1 MAKIEKQTFSFL
13 EALRPNNN
21 REWFQENR
29 GLYEASLANVKAF
42 IRGIIDALSAFDPHI
57 HTDISESKCLFRI
70 YRDTRFSNDK
80 TPYKTW
86 FSAGISVDGRKLDG
100 PEYYLHIEPGKSF
113 LGVGYWRPNKEH
125 LDAIRQEIDYN
136 AEGFYKALQDHQWK
150 ASDLSAEDK
159 LVRPPAGY
167 DASHP
172 EIEILKLKSFIL
184 YRKFSDKELM
194 ASDALYKVIE
204 AAHSMFAFKA
214 YIHQAIDND

>member
-113 LGVGYWRPNKEH
+113 WEWGTGGQ
-125 LDAIRQEIDYN
+125 IRNIWMLSVRKSIIMLK
-136 AEGFYKALQDHQWK
+136 GSIKHCKIISGRHQICPQKISW
-150 ASDLSAEDK
+150 
-159 LVRPPAGY
+159 
-167 DASHP
+167 
-172 EIEILKLKSFIL
+172 
-184 YRKFSDKELM
+184 
-194 ASDALYKVIE
+194 
-204 AAHSMFAFKA
+204 
-214 YIHQAIDND
+214 